1 MMGNK
6 LICKEGGRLDQ
17 VLSNDLSITR
27 NKAQK
32 IIRQGVSVNGRKVY
46 KTGLMVKAGQEIAY
60 TEYVEPSP
68 DFTPKD
74 IKFDIVYQDDDI
86 LVINKPRGLVVHP
99 AAGHKDDTLANGLA
113 YFFHD
118 DDKETDQDFRMGLVH
133 RIDKDTSGLLVVAKT
148 IKARDYLVKQ
158 ISSHLVKRQY
168 LCLAYGNFKDKLFKV
183 SAPIGRDKY
192 NRKKMA
198 VNLENGKEAVTHFEV
213 IRQFKECALVKCSL
227 ETGRTHQIRVHL
239 QYCNHP
245 IVGDSLYCSRT
256 DKNASKGQLLHAFKL
271 SFIHPTSKKMVQFY
285 APVDQYF
292 RENIK
297 RIAEGK

>member
-1 MMGNK
+1 MENK
-6 LICKEGGRLDQ
+6 FICKEEGRLDQ
-17 VLSNDLSITR
+17 LLSKELGITR

-32 IIRQGVSVNGRKVY
+32 MIEIGVLVNGK
-46 KTGLMVKAGQEIAY
+46 KASKAGLTVKADQEVTY
-60 TEYVEPSP
+60 TEYVEASP

-113 YFFHD
+113 YFFQD
-118 DDKETDQDFRMGLVH
+118 DDKESDQDFRMGLVH

-148 IKARDYLVKQ
+148 VEARDYLVKQ

-168 LCLAYGNFKDKLFKV
+168 LCLAYGNFKDKFFKV

-192 NRKKMA
+192 NRQKMA

-213 IRQFKECALVKCSL
+213 VKQFKECALVKCSL

-239 QYCNHP
+239 QYCGHP
-245 IVGDSLYCSRT
+245 IVGDALYCSRG
-256 DKNASKGQLLHAFKL
+256 DKNASKGQLLHAYKL
-271 SFIHPTSKKMVQFY
+271 SFVHPTTKKMVQFY

-292 RENIK
+292 KDNIK
-297 RIAEGK
+297 IIAEGK